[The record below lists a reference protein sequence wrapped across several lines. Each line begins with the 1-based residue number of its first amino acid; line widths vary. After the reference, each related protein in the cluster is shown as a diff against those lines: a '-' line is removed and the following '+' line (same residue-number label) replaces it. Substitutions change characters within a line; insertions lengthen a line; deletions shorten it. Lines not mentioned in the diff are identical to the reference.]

1 MKNYSWLVRR
11 EFWENKAIW
20 IIPAVI
26 GGALVLGALFG
37 RVHVDTVAS
46 PAQVRAIAKA
56 VLFGLSFVFFLMMS
70 IYAGWYTLDCLH
82 ADRKDRS
89 ILFWKSMPVSDVET
103 VLSKLLMA
111 LIVIPL
117 VYFLAADLT
126 LLLMAC
132 IISVRVSTLV
142 GGGFW
147 YADSWFQLQVA
158 WLYLIVTVAIWY
170 LPFTAWLLLISALV
184 RRAVVLWSILPPLAV
199 ILAEHWFFGSSVLLH
214 LLSSRS
220 IGYPAAA
227 LHDISGDMWET
238 TPLGMDS
245 GDGKIELPRSIFAL
259 IDPAAFLSSPGT
271 WVGLAVGAAMIF
283 ATIQLRQRRTEL

>member
-1 MKNYSWLVRR
+1 MNKYSWLVRR

-20 IIPAVI
+20 IIPAAI
-26 GGALVLGALFG
+26 GGVLVLGALFG
-37 RVHVDTVAS
+37 SVHIDTVAT
-46 PAQVRAIAKA
+46 PAQVRAVAKA
-56 VLFGLSFVFFLMMS
+56 VLFGLSLVFFLMMS
-70 IYAGWYTLDCLH
+70 IYAGWYSLDCLH

-126 LLLMAC
+126 LLLMAF
-132 IISVRVSTLV
+132 IISIRLSTLV

-147 YADSWFQLQVA
+147 YADSWFQLQAA

-184 RRAVVLWSILPPLAV
+184 RRAVVLWSILPPVA
-199 ILAEHWFFGSSVLLH
+199 IMLAEHWFFGSRVLLT
-214 LLSSRS
+214 LLSNRS
-220 IGYPAAA
+220 TGYPAAA
-227 LHDISGDMWET
+227 FHDISGNMWES
-238 TPLGMDS
+238 TPLGTQS
-245 GDGKIELPRSIFAL
+245 GDGTIELPRSIWSL
-259 IDPAAFLSSPGT
+259 IDPVGFFSSPGT
-271 WVGLAVGAAMIF
+271 WAGLALGAVMIY
-283 ATIQLRQRRTEL
+283 AAIQLRQRRTEL